1 MAGIV
6 ESEVAP
12 GFDLRQFS
20 VTPLVKL
27 DFQQKSQQRNV
38 IRCDS
43 VFRGDLMVLTRL
55 HHALVSRAPDV
66 LRIPARLVPFA
77 LQQSLMGHSLRLV
90 FKEALADGDFEF
102 LQDKW
107 LKIVIDDLGLAWFI
121 SYQNEQLVIAET
133 APQVDVSFE
142 AQLNDLILIA
152 GRKEDP
158 DSLFFQRRLRIEGDT
173 ELGLEVK
180 NLMDSIDL
188 DVLPRLLKHGLT
200 DLASFVQR
208 GLQQAQAQPV

>member
-1 MAGIV
+1 
-6 ESEVAP
+6 
-12 GFDLRQFS
+12 
-20 VTPLVKL
+20 
-27 DFQQKSQQRNV
+27 
-38 IRCDS
+38 
-43 VFRGDLMVLTRL
+43 MVLTRL

-66 LRIPARLVPFA
+66 LRIPVRLVPFA